1 MRRASMGS
9 VRRLGMVALAG
20 SACAVLLTAGVA
32 VAAQPAHTHHVP
44 KFKQV
49 NLISDVP
56 GRAQLTDPALVNS
69 WGLALS
75 PTSPLWVADNGS
87 DQATVYAGGVDGAP
101 VTKVPLSVA
110 IPGGAPT
117 GVVFNDTKG
126 FVVHGPGG
134 KAPAAFI
141 FVSEAGKVTA
151 WNPTAT
157 PGPAVTV
164 AQVPNAVFKGAT
176 IVHTRFGPVLLATD
190 FHHARVV
197 AYNSKFQ
204 RIPLP
209 PRFFSDPHLPKG
221 YAPFN
226 IAAFDGSV
234 YVTYAKQDAAAH
246 DDVPGAGFGF
256 VDRYRHFGLIVQRI
270 ASRGTLNAP
279 WGLAF
284 APRSFGAFA
293 GQLLVGN
300 FGDGR
305 ISVFD
310 PRTGSF
316 RGLVSDR
323 HHKPIAID
331 GLWAL
336 LPGTATT
343 GGTDALW
350 FSAGPDG
357 ETHGLVGQLLRVHS
371 SRWRD

>member
-1 MRRASMGS
+1 MRST
-9 VRRLGMVALAG
+9 RRFGMVALAC

-32 VAAQPAHTHHVP
+32 VAAPSAHTRHIP
-44 KFKQV
+44 TFKQV
-49 NLISDVP
+49 NLVSDVP
-56 GRAQLTDPALVNS
+56 GRASLTDPALVNA

-87 DQATVYAGGVDGAP
+87 DRATVYAGGIGGAP
-101 VTKVPLSVA
+101 VTKVPLNVA

-117 GVVFNDTKG
+117 GAVFNDTKG
-126 FVVHGPGG
+126 FAVRGPGG

-141 FVSEAGKVTA
+141 FVSEAGRVSA

-164 AQVPNAVFKGAT
+164 ARVSGAIFKGAT

-197 AYNSKFQ
+197 AFNSRFH

-209 PRFFSDPHLPKG
+209 PRLFRDRHIPKG

-226 IAAFDGSV
+226 IAAFGNSV
-234 YVTYAKQDAAAH
+234 YVTYAKQDADAE
-246 DDVPGAGFGF
+246 DDVAGPGFGF
-256 VDRYRHFGLIVQRI
+256 LDRYRAFGLVVQRL

-279 WGLAF
+279 WGMAL

-293 GQLLVGN
+293 GQLLVGS

-305 ISVFD
+305 ISVVN

-316 RGLVSDR
+316 HGLLADR

-343 GGTDALW
+343 GGTDAVW
-350 FSAGPDG
+350 FSAGPND
-357 ETHGLVGQLLRVHS
+357 ESHGLLGQLHR
-371 SRWRD
+371 SR